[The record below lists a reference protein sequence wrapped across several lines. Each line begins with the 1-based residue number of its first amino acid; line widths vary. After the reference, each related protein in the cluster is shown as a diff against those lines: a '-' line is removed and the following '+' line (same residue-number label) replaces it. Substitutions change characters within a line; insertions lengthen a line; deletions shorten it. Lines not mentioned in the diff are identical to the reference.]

1 MHVNTKRRKGKQR
14 RRRKKRKRKRKRR
27 EVRKKVRQVI
37 FSLDNQRK
45 KGESRKKLLVGMSF
59 W

>member
-1 MHVNTKRRKGKQR
+1 MHVNTKRTL
-14 RRRKKRKRKRKRR
+14 KRGSRGEGVSER
-27 EVRKKVRQVI
+27 EEGVRKKERQAI

-45 KGESRKKLLVGMSF
+45 KGESRKKLSF

>member
-14 RRRKKRKRKRKRR
+14 RRRKKRKRKRR